1 MLSTA
6 VAGHAALAGFLQ
18 RIEQDAQGFVVVEVA
33 FFSGSEQRGHA
44 AGVCTV
50 ASQFLFEAADFMFGV
65 LQLLLPG
72 GQFFVEIADVVLD
85 RTGTG

>member
-1 MLSTA
+1 M
-6 VAGHAALAGFLQ
+6 
-18 RIEQDAQGFVVVEVA
+18 R
-33 FFSGSEQRGHA
+33 
-44 AGVCTV
+44 TV
-50 ASQFLFEAADFMFGV
+50 ASQFLFEAADFIFGV